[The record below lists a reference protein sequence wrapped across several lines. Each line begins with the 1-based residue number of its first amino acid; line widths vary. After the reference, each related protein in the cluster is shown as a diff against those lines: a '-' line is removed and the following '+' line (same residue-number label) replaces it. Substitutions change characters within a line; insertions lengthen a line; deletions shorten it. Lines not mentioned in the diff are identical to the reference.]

1 MNKNLRENKTRKL
14 LREALESLLEVK
26 SLESITVKE
35 ICEKI
40 NINRVTFYDYYFDK
54 EELHDEITSEVEN
67 EIIKEFIKDNSI
79 YYLKNYK
86 KMLEKLINYFD
97 DKRKHFNICLSNSK
111 NRLLFASVLH
121 RYFMK
126 YLRKGIKI
134 DNKANKIE
142 IDNQIL
148 IKSQFISGALI
159 YSFSWWLQDGIDISK
174 EEFFKYICNL
184 LDNLFENKL

>member
-1 MNKNLRENKTRKL
+1 
-14 LREALESLLEVK
+14 
-26 SLESITVKE
+26 
-35 ICEKI
+35 
-40 NINRVTFYDYYFDK
+40 
-54 EELHDEITSEVEN
+54 
-67 EIIKEFIKDNSI
+67 
-79 YYLKNYK
+79 
-86 KMLEKLINYFD
+86 
-97 DKRKHFNICLSNSK
+97 
-111 NRLLFASVLH
+111 
-121 RYFMK
+121 MK

>member
-79 YYLKNYK
+79 YYMKNYK

-184 LDNLFENKL
+184 LDDLFK